1 MIGKLFVRMGAAYGH
16 LWSSQFKTSKML
28 EIAKR
33 EWLKSLVGYSFER
46 IDQAF
51 EKCKTEFM
59 TPPSLGQFLTCFQV
73 VPYHQPFDGSLAI
86 TYQESEE
93 DREKRR
99 ERGFK
104 AIKKIKDMLKKTP
117 NPKPKERQRE
127 KYISP
132 EDEARA
138 LADLEAEQEKND
150 SP

>member
-1 MIGKLFVRMGAAYGH
+1 
-16 LWSSQFKTSKML
+16 ML

-59 TPPSLGQFLTCFQV
+59 TPPSLGQFLTCFSHERCHKLFT
-73 VPYHQPFDGSLAI
+73 PALPLL
-86 TYQESEE
+86 ESEE

-99 ERGFK
+99 ERGFE
-104 AIKKIKDMLKKTP
+104 AIKKIKDMLKNTP
-117 NPKPKERQRE
+117 NPKPNKRERE
-127 KYISP
+127 KFISQ

-138 LADLEAEQEKND
+138 LAELEAEKTET
-150 SP
+150 